1 MQGNFAW
8 NDRARA
14 LGGVAKVGVVVTA
27 FTGCHPRTHVVH
39 GADACVLPCAR
50 DASGSF
56 DGAPDAPV
64 DGLIPDAAIADAAMT
79 DAALADAAV
88 TDAALADAAVTD
100 AAPGDAAQ
108 ADAAADGGMPG
119 SGHVLYPEGLL
130 HSPITSDIAA
140 HLASI
145 AAAPAQARVFA
156 KVGDSM
162 TATTDFLTCF
172 ASGPYD
178 LGAHGEL
185 STTLAYYL
193 AGNAGG
199 TSPYARTSE
208 AALGGW
214 TTADVLA
221 GAPSPLDQELAAI
234 TPRVAVTQLGTND
247 LRYGRT
253 VDDFGSDLWTIVDRE
268 LGQGAIPILSTIPA
282 IHGDPESNTHVPLF
296 NRVIRAIAQG
306 RGVPLVDFHLAL
318 AALPNDGIGSD
329 GIHPVAS
336 PAGACI
342 LTAAGLAYGYNVR
355 NLITLEALDRTRRAL
370 AGEALDADAP
380 RRQGAGSHA
389 DPFLGSLPLTDLA
402 DTRGGESTFAT
413 YPACGLTATGREIVY
428 RLDLSAQ
435 TAIDA
440 VVADRG
446 TVDVDVAILT
456 GALDPAACV
465 ASGDHGASATVGPGP
480 VYVIVDS
487 HTAAAEGE
495 FILVVEPQ

>member
-1 MQGNFAW
+1 MQAKPGRSERT
-8 NDRARA
+8 RAIGRLA
-14 LGGVAKVGVVVTA
+14 SAGIVVTA
-27 FTGCHPRTHVVH
+27 FAACRSRSHAVH
-39 GADACVLPCAR
+39 GGDACVSSCTQ
-50 DASGSF
+50 DASGSAA
-56 DGAPDAPV
+56 GASDAPV
-64 DGLIPDAAIADAAMT
+64 ADGRV
-79 DAALADAAV
+79 AV
-88 TDAALADAAVTD
+88 DS
-100 AAPGDAAQ
+100 APADAAQ
-108 ADAAADGGMPG
+108 ADAAADGGTPG

-140 HLASI
+140 HLAAI
-145 AAAPAQARVFA
+145 AASPAQARVFA

-172 ASGPYD
+172 ATGPYD

-185 STTLAYYL
+185 ASTLAYYL
-193 AGNAGG
+193 AGNASG

-221 GAPSPLDQELAAI
+221 GATSPLDQELAAI

-253 VDDFGSDLWTIVDRE
+253 VDDFGNDLWTIVDRE
-268 LGQGAIPILSTIPA
+268 CSQGAIPILSTIPA
-282 IHGDPESNTHVPLF
+282 IHGDPESNAHVPLF

-318 AALPNDGIGSD
+318 SALPNDGIGPD

-336 PAGACI
+336 PDGACV

-355 NLITLEALDRTRRAL
+355 NLVTLEALDRTRRAL
-370 AGEALDADAP
+370 GGEALDANAP
-380 RRQGAGSHA
+380 RRQGAGTHA
-389 DPFLGSLPLTDLA
+389 DPFLGSLPLSDLA
-402 DTRGGESTFAT
+402 DTRTGESTFDT

-428 RLDLSAQ
+428 RFDLSAQ

-440 VVADRG
+440 VVVDRG
-446 TVDVDVAILT
+446 AVDVDVAILAGT
-456 GALDPAACV
+456 LDPAVCV

-480 VYVIVDS
+480 VFVTVDS
-487 HTAAAEGE
+487 RTAATEGE
-495 FILVVEPQ
+495 FVLVVAPQ